1 MRDSLNKSHPKKRYQ
16 VNNYY
21 IVKHWQDGESRLVQI
36 VERRMA
42 ELPEEIAKRCHEIID
57 SIRPVGSNAEYCFYD
72 RESLQATNL
81 DSIKEQV
88 FVSEVGKQ

>member
-1 MRDSLNKSHPKKRYQ
+1 
-16 VNNYY
+16 
-21 IVKHWQDGESRLVQI
+21 
-36 VERRMA
+36 MA

-57 SIRPVGSNAEYCFYD
+57 SIRPVGSDAEYCFYD

>member
-1 MRDSLNKSHPKKRYQ
+1 MNPF
-16 VNNYY
+16 Y
-21 IVKHWQDGESRLVQI
+21 IVKHWQEESRLIQV
-36 VERRMA
+36 VERQMA
-42 ELPEEIAKRCHEIID
+42 ELDNELAARCHKIID
-57 SIRPVGSNAEYCFYD
+57 SIRPVGSDAEYCFYD

>member
-1 MRDSLNKSHPKKRYQ
+1 MNPF
-16 VNNYY
+16 Y
-21 IVKHWQDGESRLVQI
+21 IVKHWQEESRLIQV

-42 ELPEEIAKRCHEIID
+42 ELDNELAARCHKIID
-57 SIRPVGSNAEYCFYD
+57 SIRPVGSDAEYCFYD

>member
-1 MRDSLNKSHPKKRYQ
+1 

-57 SIRPVGSNAEYCFYD
+57 SIRPVGSDADYCFYD

>member
-1 MRDSLNKSHPKKRYQ
+1 M
-16 VNNYY
+16 NNYY
-21 IVKHWQDGESRLVQI
+21 IVKHYPLRYGKQESRLVRI

-42 ELPEEIAKRCHEIID
+42 ELPEEIAKRCHDIID
-57 SIRPVGSNAEYCFYD
+57 SIRPVGSDAEYCFYD

>member
-21 IVKHWQDGESRLVQI
+21 IVKHWQGGESRLVQI
-36 VERRMA
+36 VERRMT

-57 SIRPVGSNAEYCFYD
+57 SIRPVGSDADYCFYD